1 MSSTPSPEPV
11 SAPSS
16 RRYERWIRVL
26 DRLGHWLGDRRGRIP
41 LDNFAKY
48 LTVLTILSVLLS
60 WVLNWD
66 RLQET
71 RDVMFQSAMGAVF
84 MVFGQIF
91 LLLNVAYLIW
101 QVWLFRQYKSWP
113 PLPDRRLPTCSVI
126 VPAYNEGRQVLGTL
140 RSLCASDY
148 PAERLQIIAVDDG
161 SRDDTW
167 AWMCQ
172 AKRELGDR
180 IMVLKQ
186 PCNKGK
192 REALHRG
199 FLQSTGEVLVTV
211 DSDSIVEP
219 KTLRMMCCGF
229 IHDLRVGAV
238 AGNVRVLNLHEGI
251 IPRML
256 DVSFVF
262 SFHFIRASQSLVN
275 TVMCTPGA
283 LSAYRRDVLFKKVA
297 GFENVLSEWLTQT
310 FWGQPRNIGEDRA
323 MTNLILREGY
333 YVHFQEDAVVYTNV
347 PTTYRTLCNM
357 LIRWARSNVRENL
370 SMSTFTFRKF
380 RAGPMSGARINLV
393 QQLFAMVV
401 PPLFLGAI
409 MLCLFWR
416 PHIFL
421 LYILVGTAV
430 WSSVPAII
438 YAMRHRSSEAL
449 WAYAYGGF
457 YFAALSW
464 INAYSLFTVRRSGWL
479 TRQTPAMPAAPPPA
493 VK

>member
-1 MSSTPSPEPV
+1 MSSTPPPDPV
-11 SAPSS
+11 STPSS
-16 RRYERWIRVL
+16 RRYERWFRVF

-48 LTVLTILSVLLS
+48 LTVLTILAVLLS
-60 WVLNWD
+60 WSLNWE
-66 RLQET
+66 RLQEMRT
-71 RDVMFQSAMGAVF
+71 VMFQSVMGTAF
-84 MVFGQIF
+84 MVFGQVF
-91 LLLNVAYLIW
+91 LLLNVVYMIW
-101 QVWLFRQYKSWP
+101 QVWLFRQYKPWP
-113 PLPDRRLPTCSVI
+113 LMPDRRLPACSVI
-126 VPAYNEGRQVLGTL
+126 VPSYNEGRQVLVTL

-148 PAERLQIIAVDDG
+148 PPEKVQIIAVDDG

-186 PCNKGK
+186 PRNMGK
-192 REALHRG
+192 RHALYAG
-199 FLQSTGEVLVTV
+199 FLKSTGDVLVTV

-219 KTLRMMCCGF
+219 RTLRMMCGGF
-229 IHDLRVGAV
+229 IHDPRVGAV
-238 AGNVRVLNLHEGI
+238 AGNVRVLNLHEGM

-262 SFHFIRASQSLVN
+262 SFYFIRASQSLVN

-283 LSAYRRDVLFKKVA
+283 LSAYRRDVLFK
-297 GFENVLSEWLTQT
+297 VLPEWLVQT
-310 FWGQPRNIGEDRA
+310 FFGQPSNIGEDRA

-357 LIRWARSNVRENL
+357 LIRWARSNVRENIA
-370 SMSTFTFRKF
+370 MTFFTFRKF
-380 RAGPMSGARINLV
+380 REGPMSGARINLI
-393 QQLFAMVV
+393 QQLFAMVA

-409 MLCLFWR
+409 ILCLFWK

-421 LYILVGTAV
+421 LQILIGTAI

-464 INAYSLFTVRRSGWL
+464 ISAYSLFTMHRSGWL
-479 TRQTPAMPAAPPPA
+479 TRQTPATPAAPPPA
-493 VK
+493 APAK

>member
-1 MSSTPSPEPV
+1 
-11 SAPSS
+11 
-16 RRYERWIRVL
+16 
-26 DRLGHWLGDRRGRIP
+26 
-41 LDNFAKY
+41 
-48 LTVLTILSVLLS
+48 
-60 WVLNWD
+60 
-66 RLQET
+66 
-71 RDVMFQSAMGAVF
+71 
-84 MVFGQIF
+84 
-91 LLLNVAYLIW
+91 
-101 QVWLFRQYKSWP
+101 
-113 PLPDRRLPTCSVI
+113 
-126 VPAYNEGRQVLGTL
+126 
-140 RSLCASDY
+140 
-148 PAERLQIIAVDDG
+148 
-161 SRDDTW
+161 
-167 AWMCQ
+167 WMCQ

-180 IMVLKQ
+180 IMVLRQ
-186 PCNKGK
+186 PRNLGK
-192 REALHRG
+192 REALYRG
-199 FLQSTGEVLVTV
+199 IMRNETLGKNQQRFGDVLVTV

-219 KTLRMMCCGF
+219 RTLRLMCGGF
-229 IHDLRVGAV
+229 VHDPRVGAV

-283 LSAYRRDVLFKKVA
+283 LSAYRCDVLFKEVTSGNTTKT
-297 GFENVLSEWLTQT
+297 VLDEWVKQE
-310 FWGQPRNIGEDRA
+310 FMGAPANIGEDRA

-333 YVHFQEDAVVYTNV
+333 YVHFQEDAVVYTKV

-370 SMSTFTFRKF
+370 AMTVFTFRKF
-380 RAGPMSGARINLV
+380 RDGPMSGARINLI
-393 QQLFAMVV
+393 QQLFAIVV
-401 PPLFLGAI
+401 PPMFLVAI

-430 WSSVPAII
+430 WSSVPAVI
-438 YAMRHRSSEAL
+438 YALRHRSSEAL

-464 INAYSLFTVRRSGWL
+464 INAYSLFTMKRSGWL
-479 TRQTPAMPAAPPPA
+479 TRQTPAAPAAPPPV